1 MNVQP
6 RLIAL
11 VLLIPMLASCALL
24 ADRREEIVVYSLR
37 PASTRTQADT
47 ATRRAWQLALPE
59 PQAMAP
65 LDGTRIVVMPQP
77 VEIRFYRGARWRD
90 AVPAMLQAALLQVH
104 ENRVNVAA
112 PGSGMR
118 ADFSLRTRLRDFQA
132 EYRASEHTPVIV
144 IGLAAQLISAVDGSV
159 VASRTFAIEQ
169 RSAGTGV
176 AEVVAA
182 FESGSSGLCA
192 ELAEWTLAQGDAA
205 WGASIRR

>member
-112 PGSGMR
+112 PGSGN
-118 ADFSLRTRLRDFQA
+118 
-132 EYRASEHTPVIV
+132 RASEHTPVIV